1 MSTKRTPEDKG
12 EEEKPRKQLRE
23 ESSEDESSDDK
34 EEEEEA
40 DIEPEMERVR
50 EMTSEMQ
57 GEMNCQASA
66 LLHQVGVIPRKI
78 SIEQEGLFIDYG
90 PASVYLHFDGS
101 LSLQTKTKLES
112 PEFDTK
118 IVAKRVVEILNEEI

>member
-1 MSTKRTPEDKG
+1 MSTKRIPEDKS
-12 EEEKPRKQLRE
+12 EEEKPRKQHKE
-23 ESSEDESSDDK
+23 ESSDDGDGDK
-34 EEEEEA
+34 EEEEE
-40 DIEPEMERVR
+40 DIEPELERVR

-66 LLHQVGVIPRKI
+66 LLHQVGVVPRKI
-78 SIEQEGLFIDYG
+78 SIEQEGLLFDYG

-112 PEFDTK
+112 PEFDAKK
-118 IVAKRVVEILNEEI
+118 IAKRVVEILNEEI

>member
-12 EEEKPRKQLRE
+12 EEEKPRKQLKE
-23 ESSEDESSDDK
+23 ESSEDDDDK

>member
-1 MSTKRTPEDKG
+1 MSTKRTPENKS
-12 EEEKPRKQLRE
+12 EEEKLRKQLKE
-23 ESSEDESSDDK
+23 ESSDDDDK

-40 DIEPEMERVR
+40 DIEPELERVR

-118 IVAKRVVEILNEEI
+118 IVAKRVAEILNEEI

>member
-34 EEEEEA
+34 EEEEA

-66 LLHQVGVIPRKI
+66 LLHQVGVPPREI

-90 PASVYLHFDGS
+90 PTSVYLHFDGS

-112 PEFDTK
+112 PEFDAKK
-118 IVAKRVVEILNEEI
+118 IAKRVVEILNEEI